1 MVDPEKNILAFL
13 RSNPASV
20 YYVACSGGVDSMFL
34 LNIIHNL
41 GFKVAAVHVNY
52 QLRGEDSE
60 KDQVLVETS
69 CKELNIPVHI
79 KKVDLKRYLNE
90 NSGNLQEIARTI
102 RYSYLE
108 SFLIDRQAKIVLA
121 HHADDQ
127 IETFF
132 MNALRGSGLMG
143 LSCML
148 PVNNNY
154 LRPLLSFT
162 KNEIRELARMKKISW
177 REDISNSSDKYQR
190 NKLRNLVLP
199 ELQKQLPALKDNLLF
214 MIQVFQ
220 ENQKE
225 IELRLQPISKSVEL
239 IRELSFEQF
248 DQLNEFERIELLRQ
262 LIIPLSMHEE
272 FTKLRKSNKG
282 KRLKINSGK
291 FVSVI
296 HEGDH
301 FFFKEPYDS
310 ISLPELH
317 TELVLKLPAS
327 FSKSELYIP
336 VNKIK
341 GELTLRRWEKGDKMK
356 PLGLSGNKLI
366 SDILTDSKVPNH
378 LREQQLVLTD
388 ETKILWCVGFAISE
402 FCRQDESDIEDG
414 ILKISLILP
423 DEHSISTIV

>member
-20 YYVACSGGVDSMFL
+20 YYVACSGGVDSMLL

-60 KDQVLVETS
+60 KDQEIVETT
-69 CKELNIPVHI
+69 CKELNIPAHI
-79 KKVDLKRYLNE
+79 KKVDLKKYLKE

-108 SFLIDRQAKIVLA
+108 SFLFDAQAKIVLA

-132 MNALRGSGLMG
+132 MNVLRGSGMMG

-154 LRPLLSFT
+154 LRPLLPFT
-162 KNEIRELARMKKISW
+162 KNEIRELARIKKIKW
-177 REDISNSSDKYQR
+177 REDVSNSSDKYQR

-199 ELQKQLPALKDNLLF
+199 ELQKQLPELKNNVLF

-225 IELRLQPISKSVEL
+225 IELKLQPISKSVEL

-248 DQLNEFERIELLRQ
+248 DSLNEFELMELLRQ
-262 LIIPLSMHEE
+262 LAIPLSMHEE

-282 KRLKINSGK
+282 KHVKISSIK
-291 FVSVI
+291 FISVI

-301 FFFKEPYDS
+301 FFFKEPDDS
-310 ISLPELH
+310 KPLPEIH
-317 TELVLKLPAS
+317 SELILNLPAS
-327 FSKSELYIP
+327 FIKTELYIP
-336 VNKIK
+336 VKKIE
-341 GELTLRRWEKGDKMK
+341 GELKVRRWEKGDKMK
-356 PLGLSGNKLI
+356 PLGLSGSKLI

-402 FCRQDESDIEDG
+402 FCRPDDSDIEDG

-423 DEHSISTIV
+423 DEHSIPTIV